1 MAATS
6 NHIGDVGLW
15 IEKVIDSC
23 ETSKQES
30 GARKLVS
37 LFEDR
42 LIREGSEFYSYYSR
56 KLRNRLDDKF
66 YERIQK
72 TQPDANPN

>member
-6 NHIGDVGLW
+6 NHIGDIGLW

-23 ETSKQES
+23 ETPKQEIS
-30 GARKLVS
+30 ARKLVS

-42 LIREGSEFYSYYSR
+42 LLREGSEFYRYYSR
-56 KLRNRLDDKF
+56 KLRDRLDAKF
-66 YERIQK
+66 YERLQQ
-72 TQPDANPN
+72 TQQDANAN

>member
-42 LIREGSEFYSYYSR
+42 LLREGSEFYRYYSR

-72 TQPDANPN
+72 TQPDANAN